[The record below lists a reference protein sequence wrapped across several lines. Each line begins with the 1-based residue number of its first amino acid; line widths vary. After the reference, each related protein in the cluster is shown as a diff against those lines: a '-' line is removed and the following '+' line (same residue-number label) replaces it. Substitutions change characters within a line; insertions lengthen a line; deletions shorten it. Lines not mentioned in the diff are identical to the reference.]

1 MTIHSRRIGK
11 ISICAGI
18 LVASAAFFLA
28 GVFNP
33 PQMIVAGAPG
43 AASGS
48 PVSAINIEP
57 QITPNPAAVGE
68 TVTVG
73 GTISIVGG
81 PAQVKFTMT
90 FPIEGGGS
98 YEASFEEPLDENGL
112 WGFTAPPFEC
122 DMEPGSYSF
131 TLKAEAEGVSETETI
146 TFTINPGE

>member
-1 MTIHSRRIGK
+1 
-11 ISICAGI
+11 
-18 LVASAAFFLA
+18 
-28 GVFNP
+28 
-33 PQMIVAGAPG
+33 
-43 AASGS
+43 
-48 PVSAINIEP
+48 
-57 QITPNPAAVGE
+57 
-68 TVTVG
+68 
-73 GTISIVGG
+73 
-81 PAQVKFTMT
+81 MT